1 MQHLIIVVI
10 AVILVAAVA
19 MLVVGTIALLAAA
32 VTMPSIAAMRA
43 ARFVGL
49 TDPAWYVVLHAALG
63 AAVGF
68 WAHRVPPDRVRVLL
82 ISIVAAIIL
91 ALVASAV
98 LPFDPR

>member
-32 VTMPSIAAMRA
+32 VAIPSIAAMRV
-43 ARFVGL
+43 ARFIGL

-68 WAHRVPPDRVRVLL
+68 WAHRVPPDRVRVILL
-82 ISIVAAIIL
+82 LALAAFVV
-91 ALVASAV
+91 ALVAAAV
-98 LPFDPR
+98 LPF